1 MLIATGM
8 TTLHGVGR
16 GGEIYFLLSFQK
28 HSNIL
33 GQDCSCVIEKKK
45 LTIGGKEGGGGWERD
60 GDLWQDP
67 SPMGC
72 LVNYLLG
79 IGMTVFHQ
87 HVLS

>member
-45 LTIGGKEGGGGWERD
+45 LTIGGKEEGGGVGKEMEIYGKIHPPWD
-60 GDLWQDP
+60 
-67 SPMGC
+67 
-72 LVNYLLG
+72 V
-79 IGMTVFHQ
+79 
-87 HVLS
+87 